1 MLQGRNVAR
10 ESSLRTA
17 VCAAMWGTCCRTT
30 VVLGRSTKLQQ
41 QLVPARLG
49 LNSAGLQPAKDI
61 CCVPGTL
68 RTCKNRYFEIA
79 RLQLQVLL
87 PNKSVVRGDGEC
99 VGELLLATC
108 HSRSIVCLQHFA
120 CVWLHNSSNM
130 KMFFLYETIRAYN
143 NNNNNICYFRHSPRR
158 FRCDSDAIPIRFD

>member
-68 RTCKNRYFEIA
+68 RTCENRYFEIA

-87 PNKSVVRGDGEC
+87 PNKSVVRGMGNVWGSYC
-99 VGELLLATC
+99 LPLATLG
-108 HSRSIVCLQHFA
+108 RLFLPATLRVCLASQQFEYENVFPLRNNQSLQQQQQQHM
-120 CVWLHNSSNM
+120 L
-130 KMFFLYETIRAYN
+130 L
-143 NNNNNICYFRHSPRR
+143 
-158 FRCDSDAIPIRFD
+158 

>member
-68 RTCKNRYFEIA
+68 RTCENRYFEIA

-87 PNKSVVRGDGEC
+87 PNKSVVRGDGKC

-108 HSRSIVCLQHFA
+108 HSRSIVFA
-120 CVWLHNSSNM
+120 CNSSRVFGFTTVRIW
-130 KMFFLYETIRAYN
+130 KCFPFTKQSELTTTTTTTTYATL
-143 NNNNNICYFRHSPRR
+143 
-158 FRCDSDAIPIRFD
+158 